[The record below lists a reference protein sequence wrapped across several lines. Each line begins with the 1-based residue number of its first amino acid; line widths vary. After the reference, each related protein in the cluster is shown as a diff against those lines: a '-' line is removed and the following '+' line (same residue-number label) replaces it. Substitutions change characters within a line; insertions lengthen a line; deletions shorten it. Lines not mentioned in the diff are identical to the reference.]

1 MLSKWWRLVLIG
13 AISISILMAF
23 YLAWERHSV
32 EQANKQ
38 VELVLD
44 WNQVKE
50 LAGRENISEEA
61 LLNRFKDNIT
71 GVLFKETT
79 LNDLRTNGSV
89 LIKSGTEMLW
99 DMQSGT
105 GDGRL
110 QVQNVSAGEIHA
122 DWTYL
127 IFSDRDDM
135 TRVSSNL
142 TLKLGD
148 KEPEVVSYYL
158 QTPQGA
164 VSVLG
169 TSLTLKDLTNLG
181 IGFDQDDFT
190 LVKSLDLNIIPQ
202 IRFWRN
208 VTREDMGTV
217 FGQFQ
222 DMPVSAVFFNDGDL
236 PGVGLPAPRQSEA
249 LQNMADQIE
258 ALEVPAGIIEFFPQK
273 GIGTLSNFMEKN
285 LVRMHSISEKEMAS
299 TMTQSRALDRYT
311 LAASERDIRVLLVRF
326 FPEMGLHDTGLYLTE
341 LKTSLADEGFELG
354 NPQTFGTMPFSRIY
368 LLVLGLG
375 VAAGG
380 TLLLDILGFRKTGFV
395 LGALGFLG
403 FMGLLVLGHI
413 GIARKGMA
421 LISVIVFPTL
431 SVTAC
436 LGNESTGMRNAIW
449 LLLKMTLISL
459 IGALLMVGMLAD
471 KSFMYT
477 LDQFMGVKL
486 AHIVPV
492 LVIMVIFWILKS
504 PAGNPLKKI
513 MKVLDYP
520 VTVKYV
526 VLLAFLAFVLLVYIM
541 RTGNEN
547 AAVSAWEL
555 TLRARLSDLLSVR
568 PRTKEFLIG
577 HPLMLLLLYLGYKDK
592 YLPIL
597 AVAIIGQ
604 VSLVNTFAHIHTP
617 LVISLLRT
625 FNGIWLGIV
634 LGLVLIGAIKI
645 GKRIIDNLQLSIK

>member
-1 MLSKWWRLVLIG
+1 MLNKWWRFILIG
-13 AISISILMAF
+13 AISVSILMTF
-23 YLAWERHSV
+23 YLAWERHIV

-38 VELVLD
+38 VEIVLD

-61 LLNRFKDNIT
+61 LMNRFKDDIT
-71 GVLFKETT
+71 GVLFKEIT
-79 LNDLRTNGSV
+79 LNDLKINGSV
-89 LIKSGTEMLW
+89 LIKTGTEMLW
-99 DMQSGT
+99 DMQSGM
-105 GDGRL
+105 GNGRL
-110 QVQNVSAGEIHA
+110 PVQNAAAGEIHA

-127 IFSDRDDM
+127 VFSDGDDM
-135 TRVSSNL
+135 SRVSSNL
-142 TLKLGD
+142 SLKLGD

-164 VSVLG
+164 VPVLG
-169 TSLTLKDLTNLG
+169 TSLTLKDLSNIG
-181 IGFDQDDFT
+181 IGFDQDDLA
-190 LVKSLDLNIIPQ
+190 LVKSLGLNIIPQ

-208 VTREDMGTV
+208 VTQEDLRTV

-222 DMPVSAVFFNDGDL
+222 DMPVSAVFFNDSDL
-236 PGVGLPAPRQSEA
+236 PGVGLPASRQSEA
-249 LQNMADQIE
+249 LRNLADQIE
-258 ALEVPAGIIEFFPQK
+258 VLGVPAGIIEFFPQK
-273 GIGTLSNFMEKN
+273 GIATLSNFIEKN
-285 LVRMHSISEKEMAS
+285 LVRMHSITENEMAS
-299 TMTQSRALDRYT
+299 DMTQSRALDRYT
-311 LAASERDIRVLLVRF
+311 LAVSERDIRVILVRF
-326 FPEMGLHDTGLYLTE
+326 FPEMGLHDTGLYLSE
-341 LKTSLADEGFELG
+341 LKTSILNEGFELG
-354 NPQTFGTMPFSRIY
+354 KPQSFGAMPFSRIY

-380 TLLLDILGFRKTGFV
+380 ALLLDILGFRKTGFV

-403 FMGLLVLGHI
+403 FMGLLII
-413 GIARKGMA
+413 GQTSIARKGMA

-431 SVTAC
+431 SITAC
-436 LGNESTGMRNAIW
+436 LGSKPAGIKNSIW
-449 LLLKMTLISL
+449 LLFKMTLISL
-459 IGALLMVGMLAD
+459 IGAFLMVGLLAD

-477 LDQFMGVKL
+477 LDQFIGVKL

-492 LVIMVIFWILKS
+492 LAIMVIFWFVKS
-504 PAGNPLKKI
+504 PTGNPLKKI

-547 AAVSAWEL
+547 VAVSAWEL

-597 AVAIIGQ
+597 AVAVIGQ

-617 LVISLLRT
+617 LAISLMRT
-625 FNGIWLGIV
+625 FNGIWLGMV
-634 LGLVLIGAIKI
+634 LGLVLIGAIRI
-645 GKRIIDNLQLSIK
+645 GKKLIDRMQLSIK